1 MHWTKSYEVLKA
13 ANVGSTVELLL
24 LAMGLLCMRFLYVTG
39 GRPWDP
45 DEELDVAKELSVP
58 DAIAYSQTKF
68 VAEAVV
74 KRAAQRSPSETNR
87 LAVFNPGWVIGTPT
101 EGFSDPDD
109 YIWRLAA
116 TCINIGAYNAAEADG
131 WLSISDVTATAT
143 AIINTALGNEMK
155 KVDGKEPVDGMTW
168 REFWAIL
175 GSLGYRLQA
184 KVVAEWL
191 ALVRADIDAAREKH
205 PLWPLAH
212 MIAGFQN
219 DERMVGSSWQKRG
232 STPLRLN
239 DAVKR
244 SAEFLDKVGFLPT
257 PSDQNEEKI

>member
-1 MHWTKSYEVLKA
+1 
-13 ANVGSTVELLL
+13 
-24 LAMGLLCMRFLYVTG
+24 
-39 GRPWDP
+39 
-45 DEELDVAKELSVP
+45 
-58 DAIAYSQTKF
+58 
-68 VAEAVV
+68 
-74 KRAAQRSPSETNR
+74 
-87 LAVFNPGWVIGTPT
+87 
-101 EGFSDPDD
+101 
-109 YIWRLAA
+109 
-116 TCINIGAYNAAEADG
+116 
-131 WLSISDVTATAT
+131 
-143 AIINTALGNEMK
+143 MK

-184 KVVAEWL
+184 KVMAEWL

-232 STPLRLN
+232 STPLRLK